1 MFLLGWG
8 AHVTPGFVIGCVENI
23 VNVMVFKVSLFLVIS
38 ELDHF
43 QSTFGC
49 LFGSFLGT
57 LGSLFLIFQGLGS
70 TSEDR

>member
-8 AHVTPGFVIGCVENI
+8 AQMTPGFVIGCAETI
-23 VNVMVFKVSLFLVIS
+23 VNTIS

-43 QSTFGC
+43 QSTLGC

-57 LGSLFLIFQGLGS
+57 LGSLFLIFDGPGGR
-70 TSEDR
+70 SENR